1 MPSIFWSTLEG
12 LCRLILFAESFAWGF
27 RAPCTYTPKTEGGA
41 LIPPFP
47 DLVRVDSCSLSDS
60 LVGLHG
66 VEAAASG
73 EKGNRK
79 ICCPL
84 LVGMGKS
91 RSLAEPGASQRY

>member
-12 LCRLILFAESFAWGF
+12 LCRLILFAESFCLEDSS
-27 RAPCTYTPKTEGGA
+27 PMYLYSKTEGEP

-60 LVGLHG
+60 LVGVTW

-84 LVGMGKS
+84 LVEWGSQGVCS
-91 RSLAEPGASQRY
+91 RAGASQRY